1 MKTPVDPKR
10 VIAVIPSAG
19 VGQRLGKVKKNLIEL
34 AGRPVL
40 AHTLG
45 AFEESRLVSSVVV
58 AGAPGDEERIRK
70 EVIEKYAI
78 KKVRAVIPGGAE
90 RQDSVYCALKWIK
103 DSDEGFD
110 LIVVHD
116 GARPL
121 VTPGLIDETIEA
133 AAETGAAI
141 TAVRPK
147 DTIKE
152 VQGSLVKRTLPR
164 DSLIAV
170 QTPQAFGAELLIKA
184 YEAAAQ
190 AAGSKGAAEAAGFRG
205 TDCSSLVER
214 FGSCPGGSNTKVSI
228 VVVPGSYENIKITTS
243 EDLPVA
249 EAILKK
255 RGEDA

>member
-10 VIAVIPSAG
+10 VVAVIPSAG

-45 AFEESRLVSSVVV
+45 AFEECRLASSVVV
-58 AGAPGDEERIRK
+58 AAAPGDEERIRK
-70 EVIEKYAI
+70 EVIEEFSI
-78 KKVRAVIPGGAE
+78 KKVRAVIPGGAQ
-90 RQDSVYCALKWIK
+90 RQDSVHCALKWIK
-103 DSDEGFD
+103 DSGEDFD

-133 AAETGAAI
+133 ATETGAAI
-141 TAVRPK
+141 AAVRPK

-184 YEAAAQ
+184 YGAAQ
-190 AAGSKGAAEAAGFRG
+190 AAGFRG
-205 TDCSSLVER
+205 TDCSSLVES
-214 FGSCPGGSNTKVSI
+214 FGANSGGVSI
-228 VVVPGSYENIKITTS
+228 TVVPGSYENIKITTA

-249 EAILKK
+249 EAILKAREK
-255 RGEDA
+255 GAS